1 MYRELLEEVKKDHFT
16 GASELAHKAAR
27 TLGSF
32 CKEWPSEDRAKFSE
46 EFIWLAKELVR
57 AQREITPIFN
67 LANRTVN
74 FLKAQPARLD
84 ARQIADQLAKQVSDF
99 EKNSVQA
106 LGAIWKEGAE
116 LLPAKATVITFSS
129 SASVLGIVRQAHK
142 DKKQVK
148 VFVCESRPLLEGR
161 RLARM
166 MAEEGIKVGLIV
178 DAAAGFFMP
187 KIDLVLVGA
196 DSISENN
203 FVNKVGT
210 YALTLLAQKQRKP
223 VWVATEESKFISQEA
238 RGNPAIGGYPAE
250 VWQQSLPQ
258 VTCLNPY
265 FEVVPLDLVEKIITN
280 QGILSPKEVP
290 NFIRQFPLALE
301 LVEL

>member
-1 MYRELLEEVKKDHFT
+1 MYRELLEEVKRDHFS

-32 CKEWPSEDRAKFSE
+32 CQEWPNEDRNKFSD

-67 LANRTVN
+67 LANKTVN
-74 FLKAQPARLD
+74 LLKSQPARLN
-84 ARQIADQLAKQVSDF
+84 ARQIADQIAKEVSDF

-106 LGAIWKEGAE
+106 LAAIWKEGAE
-116 LLPAKATVITFSS
+116 LLPAKTTVITFSS
-129 SASVLGIVRQAHK
+129 SASVLGIIRQANQR
-142 DKKQVK
+142 KKQVEA
-148 VFVCESRPLLEGR
+148 FVCESRPLLEGR

-166 MAEEGIKVGLIV
+166 LAEEGMKVNLIV
-178 DAAAGFFMP
+178 DAASGFFIS

-203 FVNKVGT
+203 FVNKIGT
-210 YALTLLAQKQRKP
+210 YALAVLARQHKKP

-238 RGNPAIGGYPAE
+238 RGNPAIGGDPKE
-250 VWQQSLPQ
+250 VWQQSQ
-258 VTCLNPY
+258 SNITCLNPY
-265 FEVVPLDLVEKIITN
+265 FEEIPLNLVEKIITN
-280 QGILSPKEVP
+280 QGILSPAEVP